1 MRLSSRKGEIMN
13 STNKSNKRSRT
24 VKGIITSIATREG
37 AGFAV
42 RRPFPTQSLS
52 LVDPFLLL
60 DHMEPVTLAPGAAK
74 GAPDHPHRG
83 FETVT
88 YMLEGHFVHK
98 DSAGNSGTIGPGD
111 VQWMT
116 AGQGV
121 VHSEMPDDELLDNGG
136 RLHGFQIWVN
146 LPAKDKMMP
155 PRYQDIPSANI
166 PIYESAD
173 RKVWVKV
180 IAGKSMDKEAVIDT
194 RTPITFL
201 HVKLQPGATL
211 SQPIPPQYNAFAYV
225 VEGKGYF
232 GKETLPASTDQLV
245 LFGNDAEDVFLQA
258 SDYEPLSVLIL
269 AGLPLDEPVARYGP
283 FVMNTQNE
291 IVQALKDYQSGR
303 MGVIN

>member
-1 MRLSSRKGEIMN
+1 MKNAENLNLEKTKSR
-13 STNKSNKRSRT
+13 S

-42 RRPFPTQSLS
+42 RRPFPTHSLS
-52 LVDPFLLL
+52 YVDPFLLL
-60 DHMEPVTLAPGAAK
+60 DHMEPVTLAPGAAR

-88 YMLEGHFVHK
+88 YMLEGHFVHR

-121 VHSEMPDDELLDNGG
+121 VHSEMPDDELLENGG

-146 LPAKDKMMP
+146 LPAREKLIA
-155 PRYQDIPSANI
+155 PRYQDIPSSQI
-166 PIYESAD
+166 PIAESED
-173 RKVWVKV
+173 GKVWVKV
-180 IAGKSMDKEAVIDT
+180 IAGQSMGKEAVIDT

-201 HVKLQPGATL
+201 HAKLKPGAKL
-211 SQPIPPQYNAFAYV
+211 VQPVSSQYNTFAYV

-232 GKETLPASTDQLV
+232 GNEQLPAETDQLV
-245 LFGNDAEDVFLQA
+245 LFSNDGDTVLIETQ
-258 SDYEPLSVLIL
+258 ENQELSVLIL
-269 AGLPLDEPVARYGP
+269 GGLPLNEPVARYGP
-283 FVMNTQNE
+283 FVMNTQSE
-291 IVQALKDYQSGR
+291 IVQALQDYQAGR
-303 MGVIN
+303 MGAIN

>member
-1 MRLSSRKGEIMN
+1 MKNTENLNLEKTKSR
-13 STNKSNKRSRT
+13 S

-42 RRPFPTQSLS
+42 RRPFPTHSLS
-52 LVDPFLLL
+52 YVDPFLLL
-60 DHMEPVTLAPGAAK
+60 DHMEPVTLAPGAAR

-88 YMLEGHFVHK
+88 YMLEGHFVHR

-121 VHSEMPDDELLDNGG
+121 VHSEMPDDELLENGG

-146 LPAKDKMMP
+146 LPAREKLIA
-155 PRYQDIPSANI
+155 PRYQDIPSSQI
-166 PIYESAD
+166 PIAESED
-173 RKVWVKV
+173 GKVWVKV
-180 IAGKSMDKEAVIDT
+180 IAGQSMGKEAVIDT

-201 HVKLQPGATL
+201 HAKLKPGAKL
-211 SQPIPPQYNAFAYV
+211 VQPVSSQYNTFAYV

-232 GKETLPASTDQLV
+232 GNEQLPAETDQLV
-245 LFGNDAEDVFLQA
+245 LFSNDGDTVLIETQ
-258 SDYEPLSVLIL
+258 ENQELSVLIL
-269 AGLPLDEPVARYGP
+269 GGLPLNEPVARYGP
-283 FVMNTQNE
+283 FVMNTQSE
-291 IVQALKDYQSGR
+291 IVQALQDYQAGR
-303 MGVIN
+303 MGAIN

>member
-1 MRLSSRKGEIMN
+1 MKSKELLNAENTQSRKV
-13 STNKSNKRSRT
+13 KSI
-24 VKGIITSIATREG
+24 VTSIATREG

-42 RRPFPTQSLS
+42 RRPFPTQSLMQ
-52 LVDPFLLL
+52 VDPFLLL
-60 DHMEPVTLAPGAAK
+60 DHMEPVTLAPGAAR

-121 VHSEMPDDELLDNGG
+121 VHSEMPDDDLLDNGG

-146 LPAKDKMMP
+146 LPAKDKMIA

-166 PIYESAD
+166 PICESED
-173 RKVWVKV
+173 GKVWVKV
-180 IAGKSMDKEAVIDT
+180 IVGKSMGKEAVIDT

-201 HVKLQPGATL
+201 HVKLQPGASL
-211 SQPIPPQYNAFAYV
+211 NQSIPLQYNAFAYV

-232 GKETLPASTDQLV
+232 GKEGMPAESDQLV
-245 LFGNDAEDVFLQA
+245 LFDGDAENIFLQA
-258 SDYEPLSVLIL
+258 SDGEALSVLL
-269 AGLPLDEPVARYGP
+269 LGGLPLSEPIARYGP
-283 FVMNTQNE
+283 FVMNTQTE

-303 MGVIN
+303 MGAIN

>member
-1 MRLSSRKGEIMN
+1 MKNAENLNLEKTKSR
-13 STNKSNKRSRT
+13 S

-42 RRPFPTQSLS
+42 RRPFPTHSLS
-52 LVDPFLLL
+52 YVDPFLLL
-60 DHMEPVTLAPGAAK
+60 DHMEPVTLAPGAAR

-88 YMLEGHFVHK
+88 YMLEGHFVHR

-121 VHSEMPDDELLDNGG
+121 VHSEMPDDELLENGG

-146 LPAKDKMMP
+146 LPAREKLIA
-155 PRYQDIPSANI
+155 PRYQDIPSSQI
-166 PIYESAD
+166 PIAESED
-173 RKVWVKV
+173 GKVLVKV
-180 IAGKSMDKEAVIDT
+180 IAGQSMGKEAVIDT

-201 HVKLQPGATL
+201 HAKLKPGAKL
-211 SQPIPPQYNAFAYV
+211 VQPVSSQYNTFAYV

-232 GKETLPASTDQLV
+232 GNEQLPAETDQLV
-245 LFGNDAEDVFLQA
+245 LFSNDADTVLIETQ
-258 SDYEPLSVLIL
+258 ENQELSVLIL
-269 AGLPLDEPVARYGP
+269 GGLPLNEPVARYGP
-283 FVMNTQNE
+283 FVMNTQSE
-291 IVQALKDYQSGR
+291 IVQALQDYQAGR
-303 MGVIN
+303 MGAIN

>member
-1 MRLSSRKGEIMN
+1 MKNTENLNLERTKSR
-13 STNKSNKRSRT
+13 S

-42 RRPFPTQSLS
+42 RRPFPTHSLS
-52 LVDPFLLL
+52 YVDPFLLL
-60 DHMEPVTLAPGAAK
+60 DHMEPVTLAPGAAR

-88 YMLEGHFVHK
+88 YMLEGHFVHR

-121 VHSEMPDDELLDNGG
+121 VHSEMPDDELLENGG

-146 LPAKDKMMP
+146 LPAREKLIA
-155 PRYQDIPSANI
+155 PRYQDIPSTQI
-166 PIYESAD
+166 PIAESED
-173 RKVWVKV
+173 GKVWVKV
-180 IAGKSMDKEAVIDT
+180 IAGQSMGKEAVIDT

-201 HVKLQPGATL
+201 HAKLKPGAKL
-211 SQPIPPQYNAFAYV
+211 VQPVSSQYNTFAYV

-232 GKETLPASTDQLV
+232 GNEQLPAETDQLV
-245 LFGNDAEDVFLQA
+245 LFSNDGDTVLIETQ
-258 SDYEPLSVLIL
+258 ENQELSVLIL
-269 AGLPLDEPVARYGP
+269 GGLPLNEPVARYGP
-283 FVMNTQNE
+283 FVMNTQSE
-291 IVQALKDYQSGR
+291 IVQALQDYQAGR
-303 MGVIN
+303 MGAIN

>member
-1 MRLSSRKGEIMN
+1 MKSTENANLEKTQSR
-13 STNKSNKRSRT
+13 S

-52 LVDPFLLL
+52 FVDPFLLL
-60 DHMEPVTLAPGAAK
+60 DHMEPVTLAPGAAR

-88 YMLEGHFVHK
+88 YMLEGHFVHR

-121 VHSEMPDDELLDNGG
+121 VHSEMPDDDLLENGG

-146 LPAKDKMMP
+146 LPAKEKMIA
-155 PRYQDIPSANI
+155 PRYQDIPSSQI
-166 PIYESAD
+166 PIAESED
-173 RKVWVKV
+173 GNVWVKV
-180 IAGKSMDKEAVIDT
+180 IAGQSMGKEAVIDT
-194 RTPITFL
+194 KTPITFL
-201 HVKLQPGATL
+201 HVKLQPAAKL
-211 SQPIPPQYNAFAYV
+211 NQQIPHQYNTFAYV

-232 GKETLPASTDQLV
+232 GEEQLPAETDQLV
-245 LFGNDAEDVFLQA
+245 LFSNDGDSISLEAAEKR
-258 SDYEPLSVLIL
+258 SLSVLVL
-269 AGLPLDEPVARYGP
+269 GGLPLGEPVARYGP

-291 IVQALKDYQSGR
+291 IVQAMQDYQNGR
-303 MGVIN
+303 MGAIN

>member
-1 MRLSSRKGEIMN
+1 MKSTENATVETKQSR
-13 STNKSNKRSRT
+13 S
-24 VKGIITSIATREG
+24 VKGIITSIATKEG

-52 LVDPFLLL
+52 LIDPFLLL
-60 DHMEPVTLAPGAAK
+60 DHMEPVTLAPGAAR

-88 YMLEGHFVHK
+88 YMLEGHFVHR

-121 VHSEMPDDELLDNGG
+121 VHSEMPDQDLLENGG

-146 LPAKDKMMP
+146 LPAKEKMIS
-155 PRYQDIPSANI
+155 PRYQDIPSSQI
-166 PIYESAD
+166 PIAESED
-173 RKVWVKV
+173 GKVWVKV
-180 IAGKSMDKEAVIDT
+180 IAGKSMGKEAVIDT
-194 RTPITFL
+194 KTPITFL
-201 HVKLQPGATL
+201 HVKLQPGAKL
-211 SQPIPPQYNAFAYV
+211 LQQIPHAYNTFAYV

-232 GKETLPASTDQLV
+232 GKEQLPAETDQLV
-245 LFGNDAEDVFLQA
+245 LFSDDGENVFLQA
-258 SDYEPLSVLIL
+258 AEKQSLSVLIL
-269 AGLPLDEPVARYGP
+269 GGLPLGEPVARYGP

-291 IVQALKDYQSGR
+291 IVQALQDYQSGR
-303 MGVIN
+303 MGAIH

>member
-1 MRLSSRKGEIMN
+1 MKSTDNVKLEKTQSTQSR
-13 STNKSNKRSRT
+13 S

-88 YMLEGHFVHK
+88 YMLEGHFVHR
-98 DSAGNSGTIGPGD
+98 DSAGNSGVIGPGD

-121 VHSEMPDDELLDNGG
+121 VHSEMPDDELVENGG

-146 LPAKDKMMP
+146 LPAKEKLIA
-155 PRYQDIPSANI
+155 PRYQDIPSARI
-166 PIYESAD
+166 PIAESED
-173 RKVWVKV
+173 GKVWVKV
-180 IAGKSMDKEAVIDT
+180 IAGQSMGKEAVIDT

-201 HVKLQPGATL
+201 HAKLKPGAKLVQSISTH
-211 SQPIPPQYNAFAYV
+211 YNTFAYV
-225 VEGKGYF
+225 IEGKGFF
-232 GKETLPASTDQLV
+232 GNEQLPAEADQLV
-245 LFGNDAEDVFLQA
+245 LFANDGETVSIETGDHQ
-258 SDYEPLSVLIL
+258 ELSVLIL
-269 AGLPLDEPVARYGP
+269 GGLPLNEPVARYGP
-283 FVMNTQNE
+283 FVMNTQSE
-291 IVQALKDYQSGR
+291 IVQALKDYQAGR

>member
-1 MRLSSRKGEIMN
+1 MKNTENLNLERTKSR
-13 STNKSNKRSRT
+13 S

-42 RRPFPTQSLS
+42 RRPFPTHSLS
-52 LVDPFLLL
+52 YVDPFLLL
-60 DHMEPVTLAPGAAK
+60 DHMEPVTLAPGAAR

-88 YMLEGHFVHK
+88 YMLEGHFVHR

-121 VHSEMPDDELLDNGG
+121 VHSEMPDDELLENGG

-146 LPAKDKMMP
+146 LPAREKLIA
-155 PRYQDIPSANI
+155 PRYQDIPSSQI
-166 PIYESAD
+166 PIAESED
-173 RKVWVKV
+173 GKVWVKV
-180 IAGKSMDKEAVIDT
+180 IAGQSMGKEAVIDT

-201 HVKLQPGATL
+201 HAKLKPGAKL
-211 SQPIPPQYNAFAYV
+211 VQPVSSQYNTFAYV

-232 GKETLPASTDQLV
+232 GNEQLPAETDQLV
-245 LFGNDAEDVFLQA
+245 LFSNNGDTVLIETQENQE
-258 SDYEPLSVLIL
+258 LSVLIL
-269 AGLPLDEPVARYGP
+269 GGLPLNEPVARYGP
-283 FVMNTQNE
+283 FVMNTQSE
-291 IVQALKDYQSGR
+291 IVQALQDYQAGR
-303 MGVIN
+303 MGAIS

>member
-1 MRLSSRKGEIMN
+1 MKSTENGKLEKTQSR
-13 STNKSNKRSRT
+13 S

-52 LVDPFLLL
+52 FVDPFLLL
-60 DHMEPVTLAPGAAK
+60 DHMEPVTLAPGAAR

-88 YMLEGHFVHK
+88 YMLEGHFVHR

-121 VHSEMPDDELLDNGG
+121 VHSEMPDDDLLENGG

-146 LPAKDKMMP
+146 LPAKEKMIA
-155 PRYQDIPSANI
+155 PRYQDIPSSQI
-166 PIYESAD
+166 PIAESED
-173 RKVWVKV
+173 GKVWVKV
-180 IAGKSMDKEAVIDT
+180 IAGQSMGKEAVIDT
-194 RTPITFL
+194 KTPITFL
-201 HVKLQPGATL
+201 HVKLQPGAKL
-211 SQPIPPQYNAFAYV
+211 EQSIPYQYNTFAYV

-232 GKETLPASTDQLV
+232 GKEQLPAETDQLV
-245 LFGNDAEDVFLQA
+245 LFSHDGETVSLEASEKQA
-258 SDYEPLSVLIL
+258 LSVLIL
-269 AGLPLDEPVARYGP
+269 GGMPLGEPIARYGP

-291 IVQALKDYQSGR
+291 IVKALQDYQNGR
-303 MGVIN
+303 MGAIN

>member
-1 MRLSSRKGEIMN
+1 MKNTENLNLEKTKSR
-13 STNKSNKRSRT
+13 S

-42 RRPFPTQSLS
+42 RRPFPTHSLS
-52 LVDPFLLL
+52 YVDPFLLL
-60 DHMEPVTLAPGAAK
+60 DHMEPVTLAPGAAR

-88 YMLEGHFVHK
+88 YMLEGHFVHR

-121 VHSEMPDDELLDNGG
+121 VHSEMPDDELLENGG

-146 LPAKDKMMP
+146 LPAREKLIA
-155 PRYQDIPSANI
+155 PRYQDIPSSQI
-166 PIYESAD
+166 PIAESED
-173 RKVWVKV
+173 GKVWVKV
-180 IAGKSMDKEAVIDT
+180 IAGQSMGKEAVIDT

-201 HVKLQPGATL
+201 HAKLKPGAKL
-211 SQPIPPQYNAFAYV
+211 VQPVSAQYNTFAYV

-232 GKETLPASTDQLV
+232 GNEQLPAETDQLV
-245 LFGNDAEDVFLQA
+245 LFSNDGDTVLIETQ
-258 SDYEPLSVLIL
+258 ENQELSVLIL
-269 AGLPLDEPVARYGP
+269 GGLPLNEPVARYGP
-283 FVMNTQNE
+283 FVMNTQSE
-291 IVQALKDYQSGR
+291 IVQALQDYQAGR
-303 MGVIN
+303 MGAIN

>member
-1 MRLSSRKGEIMN
+1 MK
-13 STNKSNKRSRT
+13 STNNVKLEKAQSTQSRS

-88 YMLEGHFVHK
+88 YMLEGHFVHR
-98 DSAGNSGTIGPGD
+98 DSAGNSGVIGPGD

-121 VHSEMPDDELLDNGG
+121 VHSEMPDDELVENGG

-146 LPAKDKMMP
+146 LPAKEKLIA
-155 PRYQDIPSANI
+155 PRYQDIPSARI
-166 PIYESAD
+166 PIAESED
-173 RKVWVKV
+173 GKIWVKV
-180 IAGKSMDKEAVIDT
+180 IAGQSMGKEAVIDT

-201 HVKLQPGATL
+201 HAKLKPGAKL
-211 SQPIPPQYNAFAYV
+211 VQPISTQYNTFAYV
-225 VEGKGYF
+225 IEGKGFF
-232 GKETLPASTDQLV
+232 GNEQLPAEADQLV
-245 LFGNDAEDVFLQA
+245 LFANDGETVSIETGVHQ
-258 SDYEPLSVLIL
+258 ELSVLIL
-269 AGLPLDEPVARYGP
+269 GGLPLNEPIARYGP
-283 FVMNTQNE
+283 FVMNTQSE
-291 IVQALKDYQSGR
+291 IVQALKDYQAGR

>member
-1 MRLSSRKGEIMN
+1 MKNQSTENSSTK
-13 STNKSNKRSRT
+13 SRT
-24 VKGIITSIATREG
+24 IREIVTAIATREG

-42 RRPFPTQSLS
+42 RRPFPTKSLS

-98 DSAGNSGTIGPGD
+98 DSAGNSGIIGPGD

-121 VHSEMPDDELLDNGG
+121 VHSEMPDEELLENGG

-146 LPAKDKMMP
+146 LPAKEKMMA
-155 PRYQDIPSANI
+155 PRYQDIPSVNI
-166 PIYESAD
+166 PIYESED
-173 RKVWVKV
+173 GKVWVKV

-201 HVKLQPGATL
+201 HVKLQPGASL
-211 SQPIPPQYNAFAYV
+211 SQPIPPQYNTFAYI
-225 VEGKGYF
+225 VEGKGCF
-232 GKETLPASTDQLV
+232 GNEGLAAETDQLV
-245 LFGNDAEDVFLQA
+245 LFENDAENVFLQA
-258 SDYEPLSVLIL
+258 SENEPLSVLIL
-269 AGLPLDEPVARYGP
+269 GGMPLSEPVARYGP

-303 MGVIN
+303 MGAIN

>member
-1 MRLSSRKGEIMN
+1 MKSTENANLEKTQSR
-13 STNKSNKRSRT
+13 S

-42 RRPFPTQSLS
+42 RRPFPTQALS

-60 DHMEPVTLAPGAAK
+60 DHMEPVTLGPGAAK

-88 YMLEGHFVHK
+88 YMLEGHFVHR
-98 DSAGNSGTIGPGD
+98 DSAGNSGIIGPGD

-121 VHSEMPDDELLDNGG
+121 VHSEMPDDELIENGG

-146 LPAKDKMMP
+146 LPAKEKMIA
-155 PRYQDIPSANI
+155 PRYQDIPSGQI
-166 PIYESAD
+166 PIAESAD
-173 RKVWVKV
+173 GKVWVKV
-180 IAGKSMDKEAVIDT
+180 IAGQSMGKEAVIDT
-194 RTPITFL
+194 KTPITFL
-201 HVKLQPGATL
+201 HVKLQPGAKL
-211 SQPIPPQYNAFAYV
+211 EQKIPYQYNTFAYV
-225 VEGKGYF
+225 IEGKGYF
-232 GKETLPASTDQLV
+232 GKELLPAESDQLV
-245 LFGNDAEDVFLQA
+245 LFSHDGETVSFEAAEKQ
-258 SDYEPLSVLIL
+258 SLSVLIL
-269 AGLPLDEPVARYGP
+269 GGLPLNEPVARYGP

-291 IVQALKDYQSGR
+291 IVQALQDYQNGR

>member
-1 MRLSSRKGEIMN
+1 MKNAENLNLEKTKSR
-13 STNKSNKRSRT
+13 S

-42 RRPFPTQSLS
+42 RRPFPTHSLS
-52 LVDPFLLL
+52 YVDPFLLL
-60 DHMEPVTLAPGAAK
+60 DHMEPVTLAPGAAR

-88 YMLEGHFVHK
+88 YMLEGHFVHR

-121 VHSEMPDDELLDNGG
+121 VHSEMPDDELLENGG

-146 LPAKDKMMP
+146 LPAREKLIA
-155 PRYQDIPSANI
+155 PRYQDIPSSQI
-166 PIYESAD
+166 PIAESED
-173 RKVWVKV
+173 GKVWVKV
-180 IAGKSMDKEAVIDT
+180 IAGQSMGKEAVIDT

-201 HVKLQPGATL
+201 HAKLKPGAKL
-211 SQPIPPQYNAFAYV
+211 VQPVSSQYNTFAYV

-232 GKETLPASTDQLV
+232 GNEQLPAETDQLV
-245 LFGNDAEDVFLQA
+245 LFSNDADTVLIETQ
-258 SDYEPLSVLIL
+258 ENQELSVLIL
-269 AGLPLDEPVARYGP
+269 GGLPLNEPVARYGP
-283 FVMNTQNE
+283 FVMNTQSE
-291 IVQALKDYQSGR
+291 IVQALQDYQAGR
-303 MGVIN
+303 MGAIN

>member
-1 MRLSSRKGEIMN
+1 MK
-13 STNKSNKRSRT
+13 STENINLEKTKARS

-98 DSAGNSGTIGPGD
+98 DSAGNSGVIGPGD

-116 AGQGV
+116 AGSGV
-121 VHSEMPDDELLDNGG
+121 VHSEMPDEELVENGG

-146 LPAKDKMMP
+146 LPAKDKMMA
-155 PRYQDIPSANI
+155 PRYQDIPSAQI
-166 PIYESAD
+166 PIAESED
-173 RKVWVKV
+173 GRVWVKV
-180 IAGKSMDKEAVIDT
+180 VAGQSLGKEAVIDT

-201 HVKLQPGATL
+201 HVKLQPGASL
-211 SQPIPPQYNAFAYV
+211 NQPLPPHFNTFAYI

-232 GKETLPASTDQLV
+232 GNEKLPAETDQLV
-245 LFGNDAEDVFLQA
+245 LFGNDGDHACLQA
-258 SDYEPLSVLIL
+258 SDFEPVSLLL
-269 AGLPLDEPVARYGP
+269 LGGLPLGEPVARYGP
-283 FVMNTQNE
+283 FVMNTQKE
-291 IVQALKDYQSGR
+291 IVQALHDYQNGR

>member
-1 MRLSSRKGEIMN
+1 MKNTENLNLERTKSR
-13 STNKSNKRSRT
+13 S

-42 RRPFPTQSLS
+42 RRPFPTHSLS
-52 LVDPFLLL
+52 YVDPFLLL
-60 DHMEPVTLAPGAAK
+60 DHMEPVTLAPGAAR

-88 YMLEGHFVHK
+88 YMLEGHFVHR

-121 VHSEMPDDELLDNGG
+121 VHSEMPDDELLENGG

-146 LPAKDKMMP
+146 LPAREKLIA
-155 PRYQDIPSANI
+155 PRYQDIPSSQI
-166 PIYESAD
+166 PIAESED
-173 RKVWVKV
+173 GKVWVKV
-180 IAGKSMDKEAVIDT
+180 IAGQSMGKEAVIDT

-201 HVKLQPGATL
+201 HAKLKPGAKL
-211 SQPIPPQYNAFAYV
+211 VQPVSSQYNTFAYV

-232 GKETLPASTDQLV
+232 GNEQLPAETDQLV
-245 LFGNDAEDVFLQA
+245 LFSNDGDTVLIETQ
-258 SDYEPLSVLIL
+258 ENQELSVLIL
-269 AGLPLDEPVARYGP
+269 GGLPLNEPVARYGP
-283 FVMNTQNE
+283 FVMNTQSE
-291 IVQALKDYQSGR
+291 IVQALQDYQAGR
-303 MGVIN
+303 MGAIN

>member
-1 MRLSSRKGEIMN
+1 MKNTENLNLERTKSR
-13 STNKSNKRSRT
+13 S

-42 RRPFPTQSLS
+42 RRPFPTHSLS
-52 LVDPFLLL
+52 YVDPFLLL
-60 DHMEPVTLAPGAAK
+60 DHMEPVTLAPGAAR

-88 YMLEGHFVHK
+88 YMLEGHFVHR

-121 VHSEMPDDELLDNGG
+121 VHSEMPDDELLENGG

-146 LPAKDKMMP
+146 LPAREKLIA
-155 PRYQDIPSANI
+155 PRYQDIPSSQI
-166 PIYESAD
+166 PIAESED
-173 RKVWVKV
+173 GKVWVKV
-180 IAGKSMDKEAVIDT
+180 IAGQSMGKEAVIDT

-201 HVKLQPGATL
+201 HAKLKPGAKL
-211 SQPIPPQYNAFAYV
+211 VQPVSSQYNTFAYV

-232 GKETLPASTDQLV
+232 GNEQLPAETDQLV
-245 LFGNDAEDVFLQA
+245 LFSNDGDTVLIETQDNK
-258 SDYEPLSVLIL
+258 ELSVLIL
-269 AGLPLDEPVARYGP
+269 AGLPLNEPVARYGP
-283 FVMNTQNE
+283 FVMNTQSE
-291 IVQALKDYQSGR
+291 IVQALQDYQAGR
-303 MGVIN
+303 MGSIN

>member
-1 MRLSSRKGEIMN
+1 MKSTEIGKLEKTQSR
-13 STNKSNKRSRT
+13 S

-52 LVDPFLLL
+52 IVDPFLLL

-88 YMLEGHFVHK
+88 YMLEGHFVHR

-121 VHSEMPDDELLDNGG
+121 VHSEMPDEELLENGG

-146 LPAKDKMMP
+146 LPAKEKMIA
-155 PRYQDIPSANI
+155 PRYQDIPSSQI
-166 PIYESAD
+166 PVAESED
-173 RKVWVKV
+173 GKVWVKV
-180 IAGKSMDKEAVIDT
+180 IAGQSMGKEAVIDT

-201 HVKLQPGATL
+201 HVKLEPGAKL
-211 SQPIPPQYNAFAYV
+211 EQAIPHQYNTFAYV

-232 GKETLPASTDQLV
+232 GKEQLPAETDQLV
-245 LFGNDAEDVFLQA
+245 LFSHDGETVSFEAADKQ
-258 SDYEPLSVLIL
+258 SLSVLIL
-269 AGLPLDEPVARYGP
+269 GGMPLNEPVARYGP

-291 IVQALKDYQSGR
+291 IVQALQDYQNGR
-303 MGVIN
+303 MGAIH